1 MIKSKILVGSMLLA
15 AMVKA
20 TPIPPPINYEFH
32 ATIGQMAFDGTFTY
46 YQGIL
51 ESVNVSD
58 GFNNSVFTDAFTSG
72 SMVTFDDGTVFLTFW
87 TSGGGLGTQE
97 TILNVFNLNL
107 NEGGNDHVVV
117 CGSKVAC
124 TASLVVQGTVVPP
137 HPVVSQSITPV
148 KEAATTIP
156 FTTTPVTKGGG
167 GAMGWLTLLA
177 LLGIKTRK
185 LFHVP
190 S

>member
-58 GFNNSVFTDAFTSG
+58 GFNNTVFTDAFTSG

-124 TASLVVQGTVVPP
+124 TASLMVQETVVPP

-148 KEAATTIP
+148 KEAAATIP